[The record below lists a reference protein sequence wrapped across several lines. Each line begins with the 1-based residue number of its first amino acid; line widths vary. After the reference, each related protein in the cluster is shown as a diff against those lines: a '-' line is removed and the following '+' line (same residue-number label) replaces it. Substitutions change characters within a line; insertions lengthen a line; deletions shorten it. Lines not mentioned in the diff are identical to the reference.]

1 MKSTAMDIH
10 QLKIFVSVYKNKS
23 FTRASEE
30 LLISQPTISDHVR
43 NLEADLDVKLFDRL
57 GRTIVPTREAEILF
71 PKACQVLDDIENIEA
86 AMQAASTEVK
96 GKLIFGAS
104 TIPGTYI
111 LPLEAYT
118 FKQQYPDVFFEIII
132 EDSSKITN
140 LILNHDLL
148 CGIVG
153 ARVESD
159 RLEFKPLIEDELIL
173 VAAKGLIDKKS
184 IQLKDIFTIPFLLRE
199 KGSGTRQTLE
209 YSLEY
214 HLGEKY
220 TDVNNLNI
228 VASLGST
235 GAIIQALKAGLGA
248 SILSRIAVQEEL
260 ANGSL
265 VEIPIKKLQM
275 KRKFYLV
282 RLKKRTL
289 PTQYLAF
296 CQQITEK
303 KAP

>member
-1 MKSTAMDIH
+1 MDIH
-10 QLKIFVSVYKNKS
+10 QLKIFASVYKNKS

-30 LLISQPTISDHVR
+30 LLISQPTISEHVR
-43 NLEADLDVKLFDRL
+43 NLEADLNVKLFDRL

-71 PKACQVLDDIENIEA
+71 PKACQVLDDIENIEDS
-86 AMQAASTEVK
+86 MQAASTEVK

-282 RLKKRTL
+282 HLKKRSL
-289 PTQYLAF
+289 PAQYLTF